1 MSILIFL
8 ILVTS
13 VIFAI
18 IQILG
23 PVKFKYKTYFLSG
36 YVNHNEI
43 TRLHR
48 GECLLKFE
56 AGKFFI
62 IQDKE
67 IIEDISSDIYNMR
80 IWEYKGGLYLAVKMK
95 THSEYKFSLVD
106 PAKNSEVTSAV
117 IYELF
122 NGLAKRLKVE
132 LVECGESDSD
142 RDD

>member
-1 MSILIFL
+1 MAILILLVLIVAVFL
-8 ILVTS
+8 IVS
-13 VIFAI
+13 AI
-18 IQILG
+18 G

-56 AGKFFI
+56 SGKFFI

-80 IWEYKGGLYLAVKMK
+80 IWEYKGGLYLAIKMK

-106 PAKNSEVTSAV
+106 PAKNSEVASAV
-117 IYELF
+117 IYKLF